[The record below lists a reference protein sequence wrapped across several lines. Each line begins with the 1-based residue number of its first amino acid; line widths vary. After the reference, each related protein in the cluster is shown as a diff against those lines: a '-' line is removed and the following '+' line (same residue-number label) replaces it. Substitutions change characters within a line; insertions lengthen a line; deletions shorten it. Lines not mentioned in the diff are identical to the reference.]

1 MGSATA
7 APEYQSA
14 TQFMYA
20 KDTTAVLFVFW
31 AGMRH
36 THMHEPDE
44 GAADTLTGHLEDT
57 FAWAPASVCAFCDL
71 YIWLAV

>member
-14 TQFMYA
+14 TQFAYA
-20 KDTTAVLFVFW
+20 EDSYGVLFVFW

-44 GAADTLTGHLEDT
+44 GAAGTLTGHSEDT
-57 FAWAPASVCAFCDL
+57 FAWASASVCAFCDL